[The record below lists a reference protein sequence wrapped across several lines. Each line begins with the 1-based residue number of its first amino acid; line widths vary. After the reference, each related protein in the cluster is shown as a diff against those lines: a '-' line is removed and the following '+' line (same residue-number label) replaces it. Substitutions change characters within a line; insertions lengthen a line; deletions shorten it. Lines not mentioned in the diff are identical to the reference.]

1 MKNRERER
9 EGERK
14 TTRTKYTSVL
24 SFKTK
29 PHNFH
34 NSYYLCFF
42 ILVCALKTCFYSEL
56 YACDIQ
62 NMQVNTFTLC
72 LVHLQQHRE
81 TGWRRMVVILLFEDA
96 FVSYSDDLIQAVQLQ
111 VSCVVIFHSESNLRE
126 LEELED
132 RL

>member
-1 MKNRERER
+1 MCIE
-9 EGERK
+9 
-14 TTRTKYTSVL
+14 
-24 SFKTK
+24 
-29 PHNFH
+29 
-34 NSYYLCFF
+34 
-42 ILVCALKTCFYSEL
+42 TCFYSEL

-96 FVSYSDDLIQAVQLQ
+96 SISYSDDLIQAVQLQ
-111 VSCVVIFHSESNLRE
+111 VSYVVIFHSESNLRE

-132 RL
+132 RLQHGNSELFVPLWKKPLLLSQLLVFEAYGACQPL